1 MKERYKIIFPAILIV
16 FVMILTS
23 CTETNKDVA
32 IEINNILEENAV
44 NDIVNY
50 KDKLY
55 AGCLEGVF
63 EINPDNFETKKID
76 NEDIFLVKDL
86 LVHGDKLYIGH
97 DNGITVYDGNNFTKI
112 LDETSGVSDIRVNT
126 MMIDSKDTIWA
137 GTYEGVLKKTDN
149 EWEEITTDDGLA
161 FKIVFLI
168 MEDEYG
174 GMIFGHYGSRYDG
187 ISYLKDGKWSYFDK
201 DNGLPHN
208 YIVSGMENED
218 LIYIATGF
226 YDTGGFAVFKPSE
239 EGIGL
244 EYTIIKEWGKYGS
257 KPRSLNID
265 DAYMW
270 IGTEYNG
277 LCIMEEDE
285 FIVLDMEDGLLDN
298 EVKVTY
304 FDDEGR
310 AWLATKK
317 GISIVKKSEV
327 YSLIH

>member
-63 EINPDNFETKKID
+63 EINPDNFETKKLD

-86 LVHGDKLYIGH
+86 LVHGDNLYIGH
-97 DNGITVYDGNNFTKI
+97 DSGITVYDGKKITKI
-112 LDETSGVSDIRVNT
+112 LDETSGVSDSRVNT

-137 GTYEGVLKKTDN
+137 GTYEGVLKKTDE
-149 EWEEITTDDGLA
+149 EWEEITIDEGLA

-174 GMIFGHYGSRYDG
+174 GMIFGHYGSRHDG
-187 ISYLKDGKWSYFDK
+187 ISYLKDGKWSYFNK

-208 YIVSGMENED
+208 YIVSGIKNED

-239 EGIGL
+239 EGIRL

-265 DAYMW
+265 EDYMW